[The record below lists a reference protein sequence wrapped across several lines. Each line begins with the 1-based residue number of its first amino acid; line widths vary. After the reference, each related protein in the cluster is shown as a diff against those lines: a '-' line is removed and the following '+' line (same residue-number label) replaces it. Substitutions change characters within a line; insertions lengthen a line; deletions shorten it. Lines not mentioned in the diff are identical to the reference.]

1 MPEQTL
7 PRPQPLVLVV
17 DDDEQALE
25 IAKEAFSDAY
35 CAVIPVRDPED
46 AIRQLRASPGVDLV
60 YTDVK
65 LTPKQGD
72 TSGIFLGDFVKAERP
87 EVPVAIYSIHF
98 REDELNSRLHDVA
111 KSQFD
116 LVLPRGGS
124 PDAEFPEQIAQCVEL
139 ATSYRDARFD
149 ASVSQ
154 LAEAADASPKFS
166 VIREFTIGCGAP
178 SRAEVALRESGY
190 SLRILS
196 MDINDDKHRSVV
208 TWLLEFEGRFA
219 AEVYEAPHLH
229 ATGDTAEEALSRL
242 VLVIEES
249 PPAEFAG
256 GESNEAISRLLLSLA
271 SDPADPAER

>member
-1 MPEQTL
+1 MPVQTP

-25 IAKEAFSDAY
+25 IAKEAFNDAS

-87 EVPVAIYSIHF
+87 EVPVAIYSINF
-98 REDELNSRLHDVA
+98 REDELNSRLHEVA
-111 KSQFD
+111 MSQFD

-124 PDAEFPEQIAQCVEL
+124 PDAEFPEQIAECVAL
-139 ATSYRDARFD
+139 ATNYRDARFN
-149 ASVSQ
+149 ASISQ
-154 LAEAADASPKFS
+154 LADTPDSSPEFS
-166 VIREFTIGCGAP
+166 VVREFTIGCGAP

-196 MDINDDKHRSVV
+196 LYINDDKHRSVV
-208 TWLLEFEGRFA
+208 TWLLEFDGRFA

-229 ATGDTAEEALSRL
+229 AMGDTAEEALTRL
-242 VLVIEES
+242 VSTIAES
-249 PPAEFAG
+249 PPVAFAG
-256 GESNEAISRLLLSLA
+256 GESNEAISRLLLSLGG
-271 SDPADPAER
+271 DPADLA